1 MNPLTNIKSLT
12 KLIDQEIT
20 LGRVGTKTSWHE
32 QYRSSAWCFYGGMP
46 FELTEGDIICIF
58 SQFGEIVNLNLIR
71 DRKTGKSKGFG
82 FVCYEDQRSTDLSVD
97 NFNGVK
103 ILDRMIRVDH
113 VLNYKPPKDTD
124 DIDEITRFMR
134 EEGVAANTLDE
145 KKDLVKELME
155 KKQEDEKKSKAKQE
169 YLKSKYGDVQK
180 TRHSRDDDKY
190 NRRDKGDY
198 KRTENKYSDHKVSR
212 HQHDDR
218 EKYRK
223 SEYSK
228 SGDYKSRRDSR
239 SRSKSPVS
247 RHSTHKSHHSSK
259 NSSDS
264 YYRKQRRSYS
274 RSRSNSPVD
283 QRKQNRDH
291 HRKRDR

>member
-1 MNPLTNIKSLT
+1 
-12 KLIDQEIT
+12 
-20 LGRVGTKTSWHE
+20 
-32 QYRSSAWCFYGGMP
+32 
-46 FELTEGDIICIF
+46 
-58 SQFGEIVNLNLIR
+58 
-71 DRKTGKSKGFG
+71 
-82 FVCYEDQRSTDLSVD
+82 
-97 NFNGVK
+97 
-103 ILDRMIRVDH
+103 MIRVDH

-218 EKYRK
+218 EKYR
-223 SEYSK
+223 
-228 SGDYKSRRDSR
+228 
-239 SRSKSPVS
+239 
-247 RHSTHKSHHSSK
+247 
-259 NSSDS
+259 
-264 YYRKQRRSYS
+264 
-274 RSRSNSPVD
+274 
-283 QRKQNRDH
+283 
-291 HRKRDR
+291 